1 MTSRSGPPS
10 PATRSE
16 LLRRGGLAAAG
27 GLVGAGV
34 LAHARGVGAAQ
45 WSAQEQQVLNLLLL
59 VERTEVAFYREALA
73 KAGLRGEMQ
82 GYAEVV
88 LGHER
93 AHLESLEE
101 ALGNAADE
109 APSFDFGGATGS
121 PTRSPTRPPNSRT
134 SRSPPTTGR
143 RASALE
149 RIGVQ
154 A

>member
-59 VERTEVAFYREALA
+59 VERTEVAFYR
-73 KAGLRGEMQ
+73 
-82 GYAEVV
+82 
-88 LGHER
+88 
-93 AHLESLEE
+93 
-101 ALGNAADE
+101 
-109 APSFDFGGATGS
+109 
-121 PTRSPTRPPNSRT
+121 
-134 SRSPPTTGR
+134 
-143 RASALE
+143 
-149 RIGVQ
+149 
-154 A
+154 